1 LSIEK
6 KCYLCGSTKKVS
18 STFGKLKCYEC
29 IQKSKTGIKG
39 HSGMI
44 YNKSTSIQFDMFSEV
59 LTLMPIKKSNDLFVK
74 WYMEHY
80 PNSKGI
86 VGRSLNYLIYINNEP
101 IGIIGGASPPLNYKL
116 FRKYFDTDDEKKFI
130 NNNVFRIVNNKNK
143 KNLGT
148 QILKLY
154 RNTIKKDYEKK
165 YQDIL
170 LGIITFVEPPRT
182 GAIYKADNWE
192 NLGFTQGISVSRRG
206 ENWYDKKYQQG
217 TKKLIYGYKY

>member
-1 LSIEK
+1 
-6 KCYLCGSTKKVS
+6 
-18 STFGKLKCYEC
+18 
-29 IQKSKTGIKG
+29 
-39 HSGMI
+39 MI
-44 YNKSTSIQFDMFSEV
+44 YNKSTSIQFDMFNEV
-59 LTLMPIKKSNDLFVK
+59 LTLLPIKKSHELFVK

-86 VGRSLNYLIYINNEP
+86 VGRTLNYLIYINNEP

-116 FRKYFDTDDEKKFI
+116 FRKYFDTDNEKKFI

-154 RNTIKKDYEKK
+154 RQTIKKDYEKK
-165 YQDIL
+165 YQDTL

-206 ENWYDKKYQQG
+206 EDWYDKKYTQG